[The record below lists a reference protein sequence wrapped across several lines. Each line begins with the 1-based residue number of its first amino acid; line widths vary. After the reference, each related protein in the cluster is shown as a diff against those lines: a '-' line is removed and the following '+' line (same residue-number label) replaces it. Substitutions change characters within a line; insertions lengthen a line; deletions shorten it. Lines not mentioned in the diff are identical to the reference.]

1 MLSLISFSSY
11 SQSAP
16 PVTKG
21 KITGKVIDAAE
32 NAPLEFATI
41 SIFSNDSALID
52 GGITDS
58 GGEFQFNLN
67 PGNYYVEV
75 QFVSYQ
81 KRTIN
86 NINIENR
93 RTSVDLG
100 SIRLQPATTNLNEVT
115 VRGEK
120 SEMVIGVDRKIF
132 NVGKDLSNTGNSA
145 AEILDNIPT
154 VAVDAEGNIS
164 LRGSGGVRM
173 LIDGKPSGLVNSG
186 SANALQALQG
196 NMIERVEV
204 ITNPSARYEAA
215 GMVGIINIVLK
226 KDERRGVNGSFE
238 TSVAYPER
246 YQFGANINFRRE
258 KINYFF
264 KKPLFIHA
272 STATVN
278 AKDSPTT
285 CGVEPTFSSIAPPHL
300 LLRECSITIR
310 IRTIPMLFTRTSTTT
325 MEHRALCLNAPA
337 DTMKKLRQN
346 GTWNSHRNP

>member
-1 MLSLISFSSY
+1 MKRCFVLLTIISLININLY
-11 SQSAP
+11 SQPAP

-21 KITGKVIDAAE
+21 KIEGKVIDATE
-32 NAPLEFATI
+32 NIPLEFATI
-41 SIFSNDSALID
+41 SIFSTDSALID

-58 GGEFQFNLN
+58 KGEFEFNLD

-81 KRTIN
+81 KRSIE
-86 NINIENR
+86 NINIKNR
-93 RTSVDLG
+93 RASVDLG
-100 SIRLQPATTNLNEVT
+100 TIRLESSTTNLNEVT

-186 SANALQALQG
+186 DASALQALQG

-204 ITNPSARYEAA
+204 ITNPSAR
-215 GMVGIINIVLK
+215 
-226 KDERRGVNGSFE
+226 
-238 TSVAYPER
+238 
-246 YQFGANINFRRE
+246 
-258 KINYFF
+258 
-264 KKPLFIHA
+264 
-272 STATVN
+272 
-278 AKDSPTT
+278 
-285 CGVEPTFSSIAPPHL
+285 
-300 LLRECSITIR
+300 
-310 IRTIPMLFTRTSTTT
+310 
-325 MEHRALCLNAPA
+325 
-337 DTMKKLRQN
+337 
-346 GTWNSHRNP
+346 